1 MEKINNL
8 MKIKIN
14 NKKNIIPIGLYLLW
28 IVFVLYFFF
37 FKINS
42 FSNETPCGAGYM
54 MIGLPIFTILFS
66 LFGLLILTA
75 INLFSKKK
83 YYTDFEFISI
93 PFIVLIVIVIFTMFI

>member
-1 MEKINNL
+1 

-14 NKKNIIPIGLYLLW
+14 NKINIIPIGLYLLW

-37 FKINS
+37 FDIIF
-42 FSNETPCGAGYM
+42 FSKETPSGAGYM
-54 MIGLPIFTILFS
+54 MIGLPIFTIFFS
-66 LFGLLILTA
+66 LFALLIMTA

-93 PFIVLIVIVIFTMFI
+93 PFIVMIAILILTMFI

>member
-1 MEKINNL
+1 

-14 NKKNIIPIGLYLLW
+14 NKINIIPIGLYLLW

-37 FKINS
+37 FEIII
-42 FSNETPCGAGYM
+42 FSKETPCGAGYM
-54 MIGLPIFTILFS
+54 MIGLPIFTIFFS
-66 LFGLLILTA
+66 LFALLIMTA

-93 PFIVLIVIVIFTMFI
+93 PFIVIIAILILTMFI

>member
-1 MEKINNL
+1 MR
-8 MKIKIN
+8 IKIN
-14 NKKNIIPIGLYLLW
+14 NKINIIPIGLYLLW

-37 FKINS
+37 FEIIS
-42 FSNETPCGAGYM
+42 FSKETPCGAGYM

-66 LFGLLILTA
+66 FFAFLIMTA

-93 PFIVLIVIVIFTMFI
+93 PFIVIIAILIFTMFI

>member
-1 MEKINNL
+1 

-14 NKKNIIPIGLYLLW
+14 NKINIIPIGLYLLW

-37 FKINS
+37 FEIII

-54 MIGLPIFTILFS
+54 MIGLPIFTIFFS
-66 LFGLLILTA
+66 LFALLIMTA

-93 PFIVLIVIVIFTMFI
+93 PFIVIIAILILTMFI